1 MLKLH
6 DYFGTASVLVVS
18 VVVVTAGLAA
28 STA

>member
-6 DYFGTASVLVVS
+6 DYFGTASVLVASAVAAE
-18 VVVVTAGLAA
+18 TGLAA